1 MFPSS
6 KMACIDK
13 MPTLTW
19 RSRRERQPMDKAE
32 LKESAELL
40 EILAELENRL
50 QDSQQSLEHQLGT
63 SEVILRQLEDLC

>member
-1 MFPSS
+1 
-6 KMACIDK
+6 
-13 MPTLTW
+13 
-19 RSRRERQPMDKAE
+19 MDKAE